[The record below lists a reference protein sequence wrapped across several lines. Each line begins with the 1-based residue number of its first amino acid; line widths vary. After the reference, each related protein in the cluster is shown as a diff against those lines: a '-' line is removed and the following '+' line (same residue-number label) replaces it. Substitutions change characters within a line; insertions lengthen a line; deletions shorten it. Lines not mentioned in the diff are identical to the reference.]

1 MLNQKLG
8 ERLQQKIKDDQTHKD
23 VSYYA
28 EYFSHADY
36 GTTHISVLAENGNAV
51 AVTSSINTRLVSK
64 LICMPSTRV
73 SGS

>member
-1 MLNQKLG
+1 MLNQRLG
-8 ERLQQKIKDDQTHKD
+8 ERLRQKIQDDQTHND

-28 EYFSHADY
+28 EYFSLADY

-51 AVTSSINTRLVSK
+51 AVTSSINMRLVSK
-64 LICMPSTRV
+64 LICTPSTRV